1 MRKSIMA
8 LLLCATCISCS
19 DTIEGLLGE
28 WEGTDEHIN
37 DKGEPFESKITCTI
51 SSLSNSKRR
60 IILKDGGASYEFEA
74 EEHMDVL
81 TFKDYPL
88 GKDSSVIPYI
98 SGTAEL
104 RFDTLLY
111 FEYQLYSLLN
121 GAFRDGADFD
131 YGLVRK

>member
-1 MRKSIMA
+1 MRRSIIVV
-8 LLLCATCISCS
+8 LLCATCVSCS

-28 WEGTDEHIN
+28 WEGTDERVST
-37 DKGEPFESKITCTI
+37 KGKPVESKITCTI
-51 SSLSNSKRR
+51 SSLSNSNRR
-60 IILKDGGASYEFEA
+60 IVLKDGSATYEFEA
-74 EEHMDVL
+74 TESMDVL

-104 RFDTLLY
+104 MFDTLLY
-111 FEYQLYSLLN
+111 FDYQIYTLLN
-121 GAFRDGADFD
+121 GTLRDSDNFD